1 MNTVAHFYNKIE
13 NEREDIFLLGLIKI
27 KKEMRG
33 SVYIKSKWTCINQK
47 EIIPCSLTLNIFY
60 F

>member
-33 SVYIKSKWTCINQK
+33 SV
-47 EIIPCSLTLNIFY
+47 
-60 F
+60 

>member
-13 NEREDIFLLGLIKI
+13 NEREDKFWLGLIKI

-33 SVYIKSKWTCINQK
+33 SV
-47 EIIPCSLTLNIFY
+47 
-60 F
+60 

>member
-13 NEREDIFLLGLIKI
+13 NERQDIFLLGLIKI

-33 SVYIKSKWTCINQK
+33 SV
-47 EIIPCSLTLNIFY
+47 
-60 F
+60 

>member
-13 NEREDIFLLGLIKI
+13 NEKEDLFLLGLIKI

-33 SVYIKSKWTCINQK
+33 SV
-47 EIIPCSLTLNIFY
+47 
-60 F
+60 

>member
-27 KKEMRG
+27 KKKCEAVFR
-33 SVYIKSKWTCINQK
+33 
-47 EIIPCSLTLNIFY
+47 
-60 F
+60 